1 MPLVLLERSQCQHHA
16 LGYPKVFA
24 PRDGG
29 EEHTSTKSHKQIE
42 QSCQQ
47 YEVTS
52 RVRKMK
58 MQDVRMLCPGF
69 WKPDD
74 TGKAALSLD
83 SANGY
88 VGNTTQ
94 IIDLHEPK
102 IIHKRDM

>member
-1 MPLVLLERSQCQHHA
+1 
-16 LGYPKVFA
+16 
-24 PRDGG
+24 
-29 EEHTSTKSHKQIE
+29 
-42 QSCQQ
+42 
-47 YEVTS
+47 
-52 RVRKMK
+52 MK

-83 SANGY
+83 SANGF

>member
-1 MPLVLLERSQCQHHA
+1 MPLVLLGQSQCQHHA
-16 LGYPKVFA
+16 LGYP
-24 PRDGG
+24 RDGG
-29 EEHTSTKSHKQIE
+29 EEHTFTKSNEQIE

-52 RVRKMK
+52 RVQKMK
-58 MQDVRMLCPGF
+58 MQDVRMLSPGS

-83 SANGY
+83 SVNGH

-94 IIDLHEPK
+94 IIDLHGPNK
-102 IIHKRDM
+102 NNSQA